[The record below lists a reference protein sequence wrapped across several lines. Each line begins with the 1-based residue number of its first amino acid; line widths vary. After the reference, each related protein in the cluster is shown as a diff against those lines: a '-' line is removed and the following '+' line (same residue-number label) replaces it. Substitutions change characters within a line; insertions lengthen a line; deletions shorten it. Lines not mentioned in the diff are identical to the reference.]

1 MTSRGKS
8 FSLAKGGGS
17 IAPKVMK
24 PVNLPNFAKPV
35 IDTTPIE
42 PQVQT
47 PPVSETPE
55 GTVNFFQKMSCL
67 FFYTKNSNS
76 RFKLNLLQDSL
87 QIFCLTR
94 HLSIQKLAQ
103 PNRSFGFN

>member
-55 GTVNFFQKMSCL
+55 GTVE
-67 FFYTKNSNS
+67 
-76 RFKLNLLQDSL
+76 LLKKYV
-87 QIFCLTR
+87 T
-94 HLSIQKLAQ
+94 
-103 PNRSFGFN
+103 

>member
-42 PQVQT
+42 PQAQT

-55 GTVNFFQKMSCL
+55 GTVDLLNQFSDLIFLRK
-67 FFYTKNSNS
+67 
-76 RFKLNLLQDSL
+76 KLQFSV
-87 QIFCLTR
+87 
-94 HLSIQKLAQ
+94 
-103 PNRSFGFN
+103 

>member
-55 GTVNFFQKMSCL
+55 GTVNFFKKISRL
-67 FFYTKNSNS
+67 LSYTK
-76 RFKLNLLQDSL
+76 KLKFSV
-87 QIFCLTR
+87 
-94 HLSIQKLAQ
+94 
-103 PNRSFGFN
+103 